1 MAYKLEQITFKAF
14 AKKAEG
20 VTGTGEHEDMLFSS
34 YITGPQG
41 ARFEL
46 LKEHHHKDWMVEKAK
61 EYLKRNFDVVKIYIL
76 ESK

>member
-1 MAYKLEQITFKAF
+1 MEKREKITFENFIKR
-14 AKKAEG
+14 AEG

-46 LKEHHHKDWMVEKAK
+46 LKEKHHQDWMIHKAK
-61 EYLKRNFDVVKIYIL
+61 AFLKRNFDVVKIYIL
-76 ESK
+76 ESD